1 MHVVYNTITTTDSYW
16 NPIICLNICII
27 SNTVKYGLTVEDH
40 LSMSIVAIGR
50 VGVWRVTHM
59 ETIDSDQCVLQ
70 QISKEVE
77 PFQPEQHGFIVVEIY
92 KGMN

>member
-1 MHVVYNTITTTDSYW
+1 MVVFLHVCARVVYNTVTTVIRIPSYY
-16 NPIICLNICII
+16 CLNICVI
-27 SNTVKYGLTVEDH
+27 SSTVMYGLIVEDH

-70 QISKEVE
+70 QISR
-77 PFQPEQHGFIVVEIY
+77 GAISA
-92 KGMN
+92 